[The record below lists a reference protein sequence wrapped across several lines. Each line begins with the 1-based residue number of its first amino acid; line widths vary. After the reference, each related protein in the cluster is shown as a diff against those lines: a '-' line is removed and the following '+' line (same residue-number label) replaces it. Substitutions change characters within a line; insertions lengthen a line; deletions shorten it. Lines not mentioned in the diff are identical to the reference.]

1 MTRSRDIDRRA
12 LLVSA
17 GAVATALAAG
27 SSAAASAGSE
37 AGAKSSS
44 QAASP
49 IIIDS
54 LGSLDDPNT
63 ADLDAPQALS
73 VRVVQD
79 ARASGL
85 TALNL
90 TLGYIHGPGDPFEF
104 TVRDI
109 VKWDRRIAE
118 NPGTLRK
125 VTAAGDIGS
134 AHAAG
139 QLGLIYGFQNEEALG
154 ERADRVDLF
163 ADMGVRVFQLT
174 YNERNRL
181 GGGSSAP
188 EDTPLTAFGREVI
201 DHIND
206 RLVMVDLS
214 HSGRQTCLDAA
225 QHSRSPACISH
236 TGCRALVDL
245 PRNKSDQELRLIADR
260 GGYVGI
266 YFMPYLAIGRSIT
279 SDDVVRHIEHA
290 LQVCGE
296 DGVGIGTDGSATGI
310 DDLPAWE
317 AAFRKQIEARRIA
330 GISSPGETPYGFTFA
345 TDMYGREQ
353 FHILADKLAKR
364 QIPQRRIEKIM
375 GGNFLRYAQAIWGK

>member
-1 MTRSRDIDRRA
+1 MTQSRDIDRRA

-17 GAVATALAAG
+17 GAMATAFAAG
-27 SSAAASAGSE
+27 SSAATSAGSN
-37 AGAKSSS
+37 AGS
-44 QAASP
+44 QATSP

-54 LGSLDDPNT
+54 LGSLDDPNS
-63 ADLDAPQALS
+63 ADLDAPQPLS
-73 VRVVQD
+73 ARVVQD

-118 NPGTLRK
+118 NPDTLRK
-125 VTAAGDIGS
+125 ITAVSDIRS
-134 AHAAG
+134 AQAAG

-188 EDTPLTAFGREVI
+188 EETPLTAFGREVI
-201 DHIND
+201 DRAND

-214 HSGRQTCLDAA
+214 HSGRQTCIDAA
-225 QHSRSPACISH
+225 KYSKAPACISH

-245 PRNKSDQELRLIADR
+245 PRNKSDEELRLIADR

-290 LQVCGE
+290 VQVCGE
-296 DGVGIGTDGSATGI
+296 DCVGIGTDGSATGI
-310 DDLPAWE
+310 DDLPSWE
-317 AAFRKQIEARRIA
+317 AAFRKQIEARRTA

-345 TDMYGREQ
+345 TDMYGREE
-353 FHILADKLAKR
+353 FRILAEKLSKR
-364 QIPQRRIEKIM
+364 QMPQRRIEKIM

>member
-1 MTRSRDIDRRA
+1 MTQSRDIDRRA

-17 GAVATALAAG
+17 GAMATAFAAG
-27 SSAAASAGSE
+27 SSAATSSGSNAGSQ
-37 AGAKSSS
+37 GT
-44 QAASP
+44 SP

-54 LGSLDDPNT
+54 LGSLDDPNS
-63 ADLDAPQALS
+63 ADLDAPQPLS
-73 VRVVQD
+73 GRVVQD

-118 NPGTLRK
+118 NPDTLRK
-125 VTAAGDIGS
+125 ITAVSDIRS

-188 EDTPLTAFGREVI
+188 EETPLTAFGREVI
-201 DHIND
+201 DRAND

-214 HSGRQTCLDAA
+214 HSGHQTCIDAA
-225 QHSRSPACISH
+225 KYSKSPVCISH

-245 PRNKSDQELRLIADR
+245 PRNKSDEELRLIAER

-296 DGVGIGTDGSATGI
+296 DCVGIGTDGSATGI
-310 DDLPAWE
+310 DDLPSWE
-317 AAFRKQIEARRIA
+317 AAFRKQIEARRTA

-345 TDMYGREQ
+345 TDMYGREE
-353 FHILADKLAKR
+353 FRILAEKLSK
-364 QIPQRRIEKIM
+364 QQMPQRRIEKIM

>member
-1 MTRSRDIDRRA
+1 MTQSRDFDRRS

-17 GAVATALAAG
+17 GAMATALATG
-27 SSAAASAGSE
+27 SSAATSAG
-37 AGAKSSS
+37 S

-63 ADLDAPQALS
+63 ADLDAPQVLS
-73 VRVVQD
+73 ARVVQD

-90 TLGYIHGPGDPFEF
+90 TLGYIHGPGDPFEY

-125 VTAAGDIGS
+125 VTAAGDIRS

-139 QLGLIYGFQNEEALG
+139 QLGLIYGFQNEAALG
-154 ERADRVDLF
+154 ESADRVDLF

-206 RLVMVDLS
+206 HLVMVDLS

-225 QHSRSPACISH
+225 QYSRAPACISH

-245 PRNKSDQELRLIADR
+245 PRNKSDEELRLIADR

-279 SDDVVRHIEHA
+279 SDDVVRHVEHA

-296 DGVGIGTDGSATGI
+296 DCVGIGTDGSATGI

-317 AAFRKQIEARRIA
+317 AAFRKQIEARRVA

-353 FHILADKLAKR
+353 FRILADKLAKR

>member
-1 MTRSRDIDRRA
+1 VTQSPDIDRRA

-17 GAVATALAAG
+17 GAMATALAAG
-27 SSAAASAGSE
+27 SSAATSAGSQAQ
-37 AGAKSSS
+37 AGSA
-44 QAASP
+44 AASP

-73 VRVVQD
+73 RRVVQD

-90 TLGYIHGPGDPFEF
+90 TLGYIHGPGDPFEL

-125 VTAAGDIGS
+125 VTAVSDIHS
-134 AHAAG
+134 AHTAG
-139 QLGLIYGFQNEEALG
+139 QLGLIYGFQNEAALG

-201 DHIND
+201 DHANA

-214 HSGRQTCLDAA
+214 HSGRQTCIDAA
-225 QHSRSPACISH
+225 KYSSSPACISH

-245 PRNKSDQELRLIADR
+245 PRNKSDEELRLIADR

-266 YFMPYLAIGRSIT
+266 YFMPYLAMGRSIT

-290 LQVCGE
+290 LEVCGE
-296 DGVGIGTDGSATGI
+296 DCVGIGTDGSATGI
-310 DDLPAWE
+310 DDLPSWE
-317 AAFRKQIEARRIA
+317 AAFRKQIEARRVA

-353 FHILADKLAKR
+353 FRILADKLAKR
-364 QIPQRRIEKIM
+364 QISQRRIEKIM

>member
-1 MTRSRDIDRRA
+1 MTQSRDIDRRS

-17 GAVATALAAG
+17 GAMATALATG
-27 SSAAASAGSE
+27 SSAGTS
-37 AGAKSSS
+37 
-44 QAASP
+44 AASP

-54 LGSLDDPNT
+54 LGSLDDPNS
-63 ADLDAPQALS
+63 ADLDAPQPLS
-73 VRVVQD
+73 ARVVQD
-79 ARASGL
+79 ARSSGL

-90 TLGYIHGPGDPFEF
+90 TLGYIHGPGDPFEL

-125 VTAAGDIGS
+125 ITAVSDIRS

-154 ERADRVDLF
+154 DRADRVDLF

-181 GGGSSAP
+181 GGGSAAP

-201 DHIND
+201 DRANE

-214 HSGRQTCLDAA
+214 HSGRQTCIDAA
-225 QHSRSPACISH
+225 KYSRASACISH

-245 PRNKSDQELRLIADR
+245 PRNKSDEELRLIADR

-296 DGVGIGTDGSATGI
+296 ECVGIGTDGSATGI
-310 DDLPAWE
+310 DDLPSWE
-317 AAFRKQIEARRIA
+317 AAFRKQIEARRA
-330 GISSPGETPYGFTFA
+330 SGISSPGETPYGFTFA

-353 FHILADKLAKR
+353 FRILAEKLSKR
-364 QIPQRRIEKIM
+364 QMPQRRIEKIM
-375 GGNFLRYAQAIWGK
+375 GGNFLRYAQAIWGN

>member
-1 MTRSRDIDRRA
+1 M
-12 LLVSA
+12 
-17 GAVATALAAG
+17 ATALATG
-27 SSAAASAGSE
+27 SSAATSAGSQP
-37 AGAKSSS
+37 GS
-44 QAASP
+44 QAGPP

-73 VRVVQD
+73 ARVVQD

-90 TLGYIHGPGDPFEF
+90 TLGYIHGPGDPFES

-118 NPGTLRK
+118 NPVTLRK
-125 VTAAGDIGS
+125 VTAVSDIRS

-188 EDTPLTAFGREVI
+188 EDTPLTPFGREVI
-201 DHIND
+201 DHVND
-206 RLVMVDLS
+206 RLAMVDLS
-214 HSGRQTCLDAA
+214 HSGRQTCIDAA
-225 QHSRSPACISH
+225 KYSRSPACISH

-279 SDDVVRHIEHA
+279 GDDVVRHIEHA

-296 DGVGIGTDGSATGI
+296 DCVGIGTDGSATGI
-310 DDLPAWE
+310 DDLPSWE
-317 AAFRKQIEARRIA
+317 AAFRKQIEARRAA
-330 GISSPGETPYGFTFA
+330 GISSPGETLYGFTFA

-353 FHILADKLAKR
+353 FRILAEKLSQL
-364 QIPQRRIEKIM
+364 QIPQSRIEKIL
-375 GGNFLRYAQAIWGK
+375 GGNFLRYAQTIWGK

>member
-1 MTRSRDIDRRA
+1 MMIETRAGRRNTRRRSRS
-12 LLVSA
+12 SA
-17 GAVATALAAG
+17 GA
-27 SSAAASAGSE
+27 AAS
-37 AGAKSSS
+37 
-44 QAASP
+44 SP

-54 LGSLDDPNT
+54 LGSLDDPNS
-63 ADLDAPQALS
+63 ADLDAPEALS
-73 VRVVQD
+73 ARVVQD
-79 ARASGL
+79 ALASGL

-90 TLGYIHGPGDPFEF
+90 TLGYIHGPADPFEF
-104 TVRDI
+104 TIRDI

-118 NPGTLRK
+118 DPGTLRK
-125 VTAAGDIGS
+125 ITAASDIRN

-201 DHIND
+201 DRANA

-225 QHSRSPACISH
+225 RHSSSPACISH

-245 PRNKSDQELRLIADR
+245 PRNKTDQELRLIADR

-290 LQVCGE
+290 VEVCGE
-296 DGVGIGTDGSATGI
+296 DCVGIGTDGSATGI
-310 DDLPAWE
+310 DDLPSWE
-317 AAFRKQIEARRIA
+317 AAFRKQIEARRAA

-345 TDMYGREQ
+345 TDMCGREQ
-353 FHILADKLAKR
+353 FRILAEKLSKR
-364 QIPQRRIEKIM
+364 QIPQHRIEKIM

>member
-1 MTRSRDIDRRA
+1 MTQSRDIDRRS

-17 GAVATALAAG
+17 GAMATALATG
-27 SSAAASAGSE
+27 SSAGTS
-37 AGAKSSS
+37 
-44 QAASP
+44 AASP

-54 LGSLDDPNT
+54 LGSLDDPNS
-63 ADLDAPQALS
+63 ADLDAPQPLS
-73 VRVVQD
+73 TRVVQD

-125 VTAAGDIGS
+125 VTAVSDIRG

-174 YNERNRL
+174 YNESNRL
-181 GGGSSAP
+181 GGGSSAA

-201 DHIND
+201 DRAND

-214 HSGRQTCLDAA
+214 HSGRQTCIDAA
-225 QHSRSPACISH
+225 KYSKLPACISH

-245 PRNKSDQELRLIADR
+245 PRNKSDEELRLIAER

-266 YFMPYLAIGRSIT
+266 YFMPYLALGRSIT
-279 SDDVVRHIEHA
+279 SDDVARHIEHA
-290 LQVCGE
+290 VQVCGE
-296 DGVGIGTDGSATGI
+296 DCIGIGTDGSATGI
-310 DDLPAWE
+310 DDLPSWE
-317 AAFRKQIEARRIA
+317 AAFRKQIEARRVA
-330 GISSPGETPYGFTFA
+330 GISSPGETPYGFDF
-345 TDMYGREQ
+345 R
-353 FHILADKLAKR
+353 H
-364 QIPQRRIEKIM
+364 
-375 GGNFLRYAQAIWGK
+375 